1 MRGERKI
8 PRQPRQRR
16 RGRPP
21 RKSEDS
27 QYQKNT
33 EGGSK
38 KQEDIIA
45 QSYETLSQE
54 QQEEKLQELLNKG
67 YCRSIS
73 ENPNAFTKLSH
84 TYIADKM
91 LEHGKG
97 IVFFIKHLN
106 NLKELD
112 HNDVVD
118 RILSDDYNPNG
129 VHNEGN
135 HYNDEDDYDDDEGD
149 YDYDDENDE
158 NTRLLG

>member
-54 QQEEKLQELLNKG
+54 QQGEKLQELLDKG
-67 YCRSIS
+67 YYRAIS

-84 TYIADKM
+84 TNIADKI

-106 NLKELD
+106 NFKELD
-112 HNDVVD
+112 HNDVVTYMVEEYNRYD
-118 RILSDDYNPNG
+118 SYYDDWD
-129 VHNEGN
+129 
-135 HYNDEDDYDDDEGD
+135 DEDAASRDSYYHKLDIVR
-149 YDYDDENDE
+149 
-158 NTRLLG
+158 TTSCLF